1 MSEKVLVIALLGP
14 PLIMAV
20 LQELRDAIMATDA
33 FKPSERPCSL
43 EIITAEEMRN
53 AIGGAS
59 VQPSLPLPVQV
70 SQMRYSVGFP
80 ASRDVLD
87 DDERL

>member
-1 MSEKVLVIALLGP
+1 MIGFHQTFSSD
-14 PLIMAV
+14 PLM
-20 LQELRDAIMATDA
+20 QGE
-33 FKPSERPCSL
+33 
-43 EIITAEEMRN
+43 TA
-53 AIGGAS
+53 A